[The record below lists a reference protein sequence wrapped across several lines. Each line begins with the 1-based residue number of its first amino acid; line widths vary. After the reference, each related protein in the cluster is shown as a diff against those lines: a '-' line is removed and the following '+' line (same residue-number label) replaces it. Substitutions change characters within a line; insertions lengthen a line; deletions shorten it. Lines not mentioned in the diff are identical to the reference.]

1 VCLRIIVGSRLTNN
15 ANAHMHTFQDK
26 DAKMAFLQKAID
38 TLCKW

>member
-1 VCLRIIVGSRLTNN
+1 MLMYHRWFSFNK
-15 ANAHMHTFQDK
+15 NAHMHTFQDK